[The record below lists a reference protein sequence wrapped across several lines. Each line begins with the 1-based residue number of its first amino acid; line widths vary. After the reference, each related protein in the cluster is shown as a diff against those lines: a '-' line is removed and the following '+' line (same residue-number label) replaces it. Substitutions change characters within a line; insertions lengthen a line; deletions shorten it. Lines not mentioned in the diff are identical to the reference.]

1 MKAVGE
7 HTFYIVYDGP
17 ALASSEMDV
26 RQLAP
31 ALHALGDLLEAA
43 NRVAHGKAFKA
54 QVKVKG
60 SFKTGCFGID
70 FSFTQSLVESFVG
83 LFSSQAMDAALNLVE
98 LVGLCAVGTK
108 KGRASLIGFLR
119 WLKGR
124 PIKRVIELEDGK
136 VRIEVDDDHLEI
148 EKQVIQMFQDIEV
161 RKALDGVI
169 KKPLEEEGIE
179 SFGVG
184 RDRETVTTIRKEE
197 AAYFAAPELQE
208 ELISESTYDTVV
220 KVVNVAFQ
228 EDNMWRLSESGN
240 VFFAKIEDQRFL
252 KEVQANEKVFAKDD
266 LFYVRLRKR
275 QFLGE
280 KGNVKTECI
289 VEEVTGHR
297 SAARQ
302 IALPFEP
309 SSSE

>member
-1 MKAVGE
+1 MKTAAE
-7 HTFYIVYDGP
+7 HSFYIVYDGP
-17 ALASSEMDV
+17 ALASCEMDV

-31 ALHALGDLLEAA
+31 ALHSLGDLLENA
-43 NRVAHGKAFKA
+43 NRVVHGKAFRS

-70 FSFTQSLVESFVG
+70 LSFTQSLMESFVG
-83 LFSSQAMDAALNLVE
+83 LFSSQYMDAALNMAEAL
-98 LVGLCAVGTK
+98 GLCVIASK
-108 KGRASLIGFLR
+108 KGRSSLIGFMR

-148 EKQVIQMFQDIEV
+148 EKEIIQMFQDIEI

-169 KKPLEEEGIE
+169 RKPLEEEGID

-184 RDRETVTTIRKEE
+184 KDRNTVTVIRKEE
-197 AAYFAAPELQE
+197 AIYFAAPELPD

-228 EDNMWRLSESGN
+228 EENMWRLSEGQN
-240 VFFAKIEDQRFL
+240 VFYAKIEDQNFI
-252 KEVQANEKVFAKDD
+252 KDVQANEKAFAKDD
-266 LFYVRLRKR
+266 LFFVTLTKKQY
-275 QFLGE
+275 LGE
-280 KGNVKTECI
+280 KGNVKTEY
-289 VEEVTGHR
+289 VVLKVNDHR

-302 IALPFEP
+302 ITLPFEP
-309 SSSE
+309 SP